1 MNTIRLQFEVDE
13 DALREIEQLQELG
26 GLRTKKDLLNNALT
40 LLQWAVRQ
48 RSNGR
53 AIISEGEDGSQRE
66 LEMPFLEAVATA
78 ARRKAVPAGA
88 ARSRLA
94 PARS

>member
-78 ARRKAVPAGA
+78 ARRKAATAGA

>member
-66 LEMPFLEAVATA
+66 LEMPFLEAVAGA
-78 ARRKAVPAGA
+78 ARRKLEAAGPA
-88 ARSRLA
+88 RRRLA

>member
-1 MNTIRLQFEVDE
+1 MNTIRLQFEVEE

-26 GLRTKKDLLNNALT
+26 GLRTRKDLLNNALT

-48 RSNGR
+48 RSKGR
-53 AIISEGEDGSQRE
+53 TILSEGEDGSQRE
-66 LEMPFLEAVATA
+66 LEMPFLEAVAGA
-78 ARRKAVPAGA
+78 ARRKLDAAVA

-94 PARS
+94 PAGS